1 MVKYNFEGKSY
12 EITITDE
19 WDMNEQR
26 EEQILI
32 DFKYLESK
40 KEWLTIKNRI
50 LNGTTLGWMVCVG
63 DIERIE
69 LPKNEKGFW

>member
-19 WDMNEQR
+19 WDRNEQR

>member
-1 MVKYNFEGKSY
+1 MVRYNFEGKSY
-12 EITITDE
+12 EIIITDE
-19 WDMNEQR
+19 WDRNEQR
-26 EEQILI
+26 EKQILR

-50 LNGTTLGWMVCVG
+50 LNGTTLGWMVCIG
-63 DIERIE
+63 EIERIV